1 MSQEP
6 GSSLQHV
13 AGHATVFELVLYISG
28 WCMIVNISGQ
38 VVWTLQQ
45 CIRRLKKKKN
55 VFNFQSRHHVV
66 SSCDAMSTM
75 ILSSNPSSGC
85 LKAAEEFHRRENPSW
100 IFLDRMNANPGLINP
115 G

>member
-45 CIRRLKKKKN
+45 CIRRLKKKR
-55 VFNFQSRHHVV
+55 FQLSIKA
-66 SSCDAMSTM
+66 SCCVE
-75 ILSSNPSSGC
+75 L
-85 LKAAEEFHRRENPSW
+85 
-100 IFLDRMNANPGLINP
+100 
-115 G
+115 